1 MSIGGRQMIEKE
13 REKAGQ
19 KSWNEVKIIAAIKG
33 RVGMHCEGH
42 ILKVDRYQVWG
53 AAPLNAPLHTLL
65 TCRFRKSKRNPPTV
79 VLVRVR
85 ASSMMVE
92 TPKSPVDIKLQYD
105 QKYFNNLGFFLANFK
120 FLGFKMTDLPTEILP
135 SSARKMLLGLRSL
148 SKFQQTQKGKI
159 IIRISIIQFLNLQ
172 AIKEMQW

>member
-1 MSIGGRQMIEKE
+1 
-13 REKAGQ
+13 
-19 KSWNEVKIIAAIKG
+19 
-33 RVGMHCEGH
+33 MHCEGH

-65 TCRFRKSKRNPPTV
+65 TCRFIKSKRNPPTV

-105 QKYFNNLGFFLANFK
+105 QKYFNNLRFFLANFK

-148 SKFQQTQKGKI
+148 SKLQQTQKEKI
-159 IIRISIIQFLNLQ
+159 IIRNHFYHPVPEFTSNYRNTVIFCIYWCFTVNVLFGL
-172 AIKEMQW
+172 M